1 MAHLTC
7 SLDTGIGMTPDE
19 LRKNLGTIAKSGT
32 SEFLSTAETSKPDGN
47 LIGRSFFLGGE
58 RKAEARS
65 SN

>member
-1 MAHLTC
+1 
-7 SLDTGIGMTPDE
+7 MTPDE